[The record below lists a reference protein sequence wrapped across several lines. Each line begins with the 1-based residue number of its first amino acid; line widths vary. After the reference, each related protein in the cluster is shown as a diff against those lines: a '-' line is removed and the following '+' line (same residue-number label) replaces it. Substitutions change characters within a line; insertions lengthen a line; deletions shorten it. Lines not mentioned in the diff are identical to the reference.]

1 MLLTRRFHATD
12 AYVCFAAVLAVLATG
27 VSARAAETDGEILL
41 GGKAW
46 STASTFVQATPGAI
60 VEDVIARVKAQAA
73 AGARPVVIFD
83 LDSTLFD
90 NGPRQ
95 ERIAHEFARDMAHHP
110 TLAAQAAKLATFAAK
125 NTSFSMSDMF
135 ASCGVDVASEAG
147 KALLDA
153 YKPYWR
159 ERFFTSAYVVS
170 DKAYSNAP
178 AVVDRVYHATDS
190 LPVSRRVH
198 VVYLSGRHRDMEEGT
213 RAALVRDGLPTGDR
227 TALILKHAFEERDED
242 FKRRAAVS
250 IRAMGRVV
258 AAFDN
263 EPANVAVF
271 VSEFPDAMNV
281 WVRTIDSGR
290 ATHPVKGVYTIGD
303 GENDLAGW
311 PSAHRG

>member
-1 MLLTRRFHATD
+1 MTRRFHATD
-12 AYVCFAAVLAVLATG
+12 AYVCLAAAMAVLATG
-27 VSARAAETDGEILL
+27 APARAAETDGSIML

-46 STASTFVQATPGAI
+46 STASTFVQATPTSI
-60 VEDVIARVKAQAA
+60 IDDVLARVKAQAA

-95 ERIAHEFARDMAHHP
+95 ERIAHEFARDMASHP
-110 TLAAQAAKLATFAAK
+110 ELGAEAAKLATFVSK
-125 NTSFSMSDMF
+125 NTSFSMTDML
-135 ASCGVDVASEAG
+135 ASCGVDVASDSG
-147 KALLDA
+147 KALLEA

-159 ERFFTSAYVVS
+159 ERFFTGEYAVS
-170 DKAYSNAP
+170 DKAYSNAA
-178 AVVDRVYHATDS
+178 AVVNRVYHATDS
-190 LPVSRRVH
+190 FPAARRVK
-198 VVYLSGRHRDMEEGT
+198 VIYLSGRHREMEDGT
-213 RAALVRDGLPTGDR
+213 RAALVRDGIPTGDR
-227 TALILKHAFEERDED
+227 TALILKHAFAERDED
-242 FKRRAAVS
+242 FKRRAAMT

-271 VSEFPDAMNV
+271 VSEFPDAVNV

>member
-12 AYVCFAAVLAVLATG
+12 AYVCLATAIAVLATG
-27 VSARAAETDGEILL
+27 VSARALESDGRVLV

-46 STASTFVQATPGAI
+46 STASTFVKATPTSI
-60 VEDVIARVKAQAA
+60 IDRVLARVKAEAA

-95 ERIAHEFARDMAHHP
+95 ERIAHEFARDMASHP
-110 TLAAQAAKLATFAAK
+110 QLAAEAAKLATFASK
-125 NTSFSMSDMF
+125 NTSFSMTDML
-135 ASCGVDVASEAG
+135 ASCGIDVQSDSG
-147 KALLDA
+147 KALLEA

-159 ERFFTSAYVVS
+159 QRFFTGAYAVS
-170 DKAYSNAP
+170 DKAYANAA
-178 AVVDRVYHATDS
+178 AVVSRVYHATDS
-190 LPVSRRVH
+190 FPADRRVE

-213 RAALVRDGLPTGDR
+213 RAALVRDGIPTGDR
-227 TALILKHAFEERDED
+227 TALILKHAFDERDED
-242 FKRRAAVS
+242 FKRRAAMT
-250 IRAMGRVV
+250 IRAMGSVV

-271 VSEFPDAMNV
+271 VSEFPDAVNV

>member
-12 AYVCFAAVLAVLATG
+12 GQVRLVAAFAVLATG
-27 VSARAAETDGEILL
+27 VSARAAETDGSITL

-46 STASTFVQATPGAI
+46 STASTFVQATPTSI
-60 VEDVIARVKAQAA
+60 VDDVLARVKAQAA

-95 ERIAHEFARDMAHHP
+95 ERIAHEFAREMADDP
-110 TLAAQAAKLATFAAK
+110 AIGAEAGKLAIFASK
-125 NTSFSMSDMF
+125 NTSFSMPEML
-135 ASCGVDVASEAG
+135 ASVGIDVESPAG
-147 KALLDA
+147 KALLEA

-159 ERFFTSAYVVS
+159 ERFFTSEYAVS
-170 DKAYSNAP
+170 DKAYSNAA
-178 AVVDRVYHATDS
+178 AVVRRVYHATDS
-190 LPVSRRVH
+190 FPSDRRVK
-198 VVYLSGRHRDMEEGT
+198 VIYLSGRHREMEEGT
-213 RAALVRDGLPTGDR
+213 RVALARDGIPTGDR
-227 TALILKHAFEERDED
+227 TALILKHAFVERDED
-242 FKRRAAVS
+242 FKRRAAMT

-258 AAFDN
+258 ASFDN

-271 VSEFPDAMNV
+271 VSEFPDAVNV

>member
-1 MLLTRRFHATD
+1 MRLSGRFHATD
-12 AYVCFAAVLAVLATG
+12 VYVCLAAAIAVLAGG
-27 VSARAAETDGEILL
+27 VSARAAGTDDSVML

-46 STASTFVQATPGAI
+46 SSASTFVQATPTSI
-60 VEDVIARVKAQAA
+60 VDDVVARVKAQAA

-95 ERIAHEFARDMAHHP
+95 ERIAHEFARDMASHP
-110 TLAAQAAKLATFAAK
+110 ELGAEAAKLATFK
-125 NTSFSMSDMF
+125 SSNTSFSMPDML
-135 ASCGVDVASEAG
+135 ASCGIDVVSPSG
-147 KALLDA
+147 KALLEA

-159 ERFFTSAYVVS
+159 DRFFTSEYAVS
-170 DKAYSNAP
+170 DKAYSNA
-178 AVVDRVYHATDS
+178 ADVVNRVYHVTDS
-190 LPVSRRVH
+190 LPLNRRVII
-198 VVYLSGRHRDMEEGT
+198 VYLSGRHRDMEEGS
-213 RAALVRDGLPTGDR
+213 RAALVRDGIPAGDR
-227 TALILKHAFEERDED
+227 TALILKHAFAERDDD
-242 FKRRAAVS
+242 FKRRAALT

-271 VSEFPDAMNV
+271 VSEFPDAVNV